1 MQHQKHNPGKKT
13 DNFIKMKNFCASEDT
28 INKMK
33 RQSTDWEKIFANHM
47 SDKGLVSRMQNPVKD
62 NNNKWSKDLN
72 RLFTKDYIL
81 MANKHEKMLNII
93 IN

>member
-1 MQHQKHNPGKKT
+1 
-13 DNFIKMKNFCASEDT
+13 
-28 INKMK
+28 
-33 RQSTDWEKIFANHM
+33 M

-72 RLFTKDYIL
+72 RLFTKDYIP

-93 IN
+93 INQRNAN